1 MPRVRRHRL
10 NEQLRAASSARITL
24 LVAGAGFGKSI
35 VLDEFVHSAHPDA
48 VWFKLG
54 REHRSLL
61 DFARGFAHALAIALP
76 DLRATLT
83 EVQKQL
89 YRSAQ
94 PAELLGTWL
103 GEHLILAPELV
114 IAIDGLHYAEA
125 SAVAGLVRAIER
137 ATNVRW
143 FIATRS
149 EVGLPTA
156 SWLGYGD
163 AELPLVE
170 DDLRFTLEETREAAQ
185 LFGGTWNDDELATL
199 HAATSGWPIALA
211 IALRRRI
218 RPGGLKLLNSGTR
231 ELMYGYIAEQIFS
244 ALAPDQRE
252 FALASAPLGGFD
264 VALAVERGHDAVFI
278 DELVRSLNFVQRTA
292 PGAYRFDELFRQFL
306 EHQLSELPTAE
317 RLRIVNAAAHSAEAR
332 GDDRQA
338 LALAIAGEAQDHIN
352 AILARGGIALL
363 GRGNVDLIMRAL
375 DAVAPE
381 RRSAEPAWLG
391 LRAMVDSAH
400 GDFEQSDRRFENAI
414 RLAGDPELRETLLQR
429 HGIELVRRGI
439 DCSVM
444 LEPSARNLDIP
455 PARRTPLLATLAT
468 SYAQQGR
475 SDDARVT
482 IGSALMGVHTLSN
495 EAAARV
501 YQQAAYV
508 YQFSGDAERTRRY
521 AELAANLARAHGLF
535 DIAARALSVQY
546 YLLMQEQDDPAAA
559 RLLLEDIMTLG
570 RRGAGKQAELYA
582 SIALAVLDAEAGDAA
597 AVDAAEVALAA
608 TSEMAQV
615 AYAEGLLPAIALR
628 AAWDGDFLRA
638 YAILEHSV
646 AELNGSDRRALRW
659 AELALY
665 GRAAAHP
672 DDAIALR
679 NAIGEL
685 EHAPATPIALR
696 ARTFLAL
703 TELLG
708 VHNDAAHRFLTE
720 SERATGTVRAKALVA
735 AVRASYRHAS
745 GAGSDSEIEAAA
757 ERLRRVGSGGFALLL
772 ARLRG
777 ATDVTGYARL
787 TGSEREVLA
796 LLVEGAS
803 TKDVAA
809 RTGRSPQTVDTHVRS
824 ICRKLECS
832 GRREAVALAMRFG
845 WVSAAPTAR

>member
-10 NEQLRAASSARITL
+10 NEQLRAASAARITL

-35 VLDEFVHSAHPDA
+35 ALDEFVHSAHPHA

-54 REHRSLL
+54 REHHSLL
-61 DFARGFAHALAIALP
+61 DFTRGIAHALAAVLP

-89 YRSAQ
+89 YRAEK
-94 PAELLGTWL
+94 PADLLGSWL
-103 GEHLILAPELV
+103 GEHLALSRELV
-114 IAIDGLHYAEA
+114 IAIDGLQHAES
-125 SAVAGLVRAIER
+125 SAVAGLVLAIER
-137 ATNVRW
+137 AKNVRW
-143 FIATRS
+143 YIATRS

-163 AELPLVE
+163 ADLPLVE
-170 DDLRFTLEETREAAQ
+170 DDLRFTLEETRAAAEH
-185 LFGGTWNDDELATL
+185 FGGDWDDDELATL

-218 RPGGLKLLNSGTR
+218 RPGGLAVLRSGTR
-231 ELMYGYIAEQIFS
+231 ELMYRYIAEQIFG
-244 ALAPDQRE
+244 ALAPAQRD
-252 FALASAPLGGFD
+252 FALAATPLGGFD
-264 VALAVERGHDAVFI
+264 VALAVERGFDAAFV
-278 DELVRSLNFVQRTA
+278 DELVRSLNFVQRVA
-292 PGAYRFDELFRQFL
+292 PGAYRFDELFREFL
-306 EHQLSELPTAE
+306 EHQLRELPAAE
-317 RLRIVNAAAHSAEAR
+317 RLRIVTTAARSAEAR
-332 GDDRQA
+332 GDDPLA

-352 AILARGGIALL
+352 AMLARGGIALL
-363 GRGNVDLIMRAL
+363 ARGHVDLILRAL
-375 DAVAPE
+375 DAVSPD

-400 GDFEQSDRRFENAI
+400 GNFEQSDRRFESAI
-414 RLAGDPELRETLLQR
+414 RLASDPVLRETLLQR

-439 DCSVM
+439 DCTLL
-444 LEPSARNLDIP
+444 LEPAARDPHIP
-455 PARRTPLLATLAT
+455 PARRAPLLATLAT

-475 SDDARVT
+475 GDDART
-482 IGSALMGVHTLSN
+482 AMGSALIAVDNLSD

-521 AELAANLARAHGLF
+521 AEMAADLARAHGLF

-559 RLLLEDIMTLG
+559 RVLLDDILILG

-582 SIALAVLDAEAGDAA
+582 SIALAVLDAEAGNAEA
-597 AVDAAEVALAA
+597 IDAAELALAA
-608 TSEMAQV
+608 TSEMAQI

-638 YAILEHSV
+638 YAVLEHSV
-646 AELNGSDRRALRW
+646 AELTGSDRRALRW

-665 GRAAAHP
+665 ARAAAHP
-672 DDAIALR
+672 DDVVALRHAIA
-679 NAIGEL
+679 EL
-685 EHAPATPIALR
+685 ARAPATPIALR

-708 VHNDAAHRFLTE
+708 VHTDAAHRFLSE
-720 SERATGTVRAKALVA
+720 SERAAGSVRAKALVA
-735 AVRASYRHAS
+735 GVRTSYRHAT
-745 GAGSDSEIEAAA
+745 GAGSAAEIDAAA

-772 ARLRG
+772 ERLRG
-777 ATDVTGYARL
+777 ATDATGYARL
-787 TGSEREVLA
+787 TTAEREVLA

-832 GRREAVALAMRFG
+832 GRREAVALAVRFG
-845 WVSAAPTAR
+845 WLTA